1 MTARPFPPVTPR
13 AIALALLVA
22 AAATGCSVREAL
34 EAQPG
39 TDLSELKPGT
49 PRAKVETVLGEP
61 IKTMKTRD
69 GVVYRTYF
77 YREPTAPRGDL
88 ALANAGLDVVTFGM
102 WELVRTKS
110 GYLENRPLGTVLAVT
125 YDKSD
130 QVIDVFPDFNLL
142 PGIPADGRRTA
153 PPPQSASTT
162 GAATAPAGASMP
174 AARPSEPLNR

>member
-1 MTARPFPPVTPR
+1 MTARPPSPVTPR
-13 AIALALLVA
+13 AIAIALLLA
-22 AAATGCSVREAL
+22 AAATGCSVRQAL

-39 TDLSELKPGT
+39 TDLSELRPGT
-49 PRAKVETVLGEP
+49 PRARVETVLGEP

-77 YREPTAPRGDL
+77 YREPTVPRGDL

-142 PGIPADGRRTA
+142 PGIPADGRRATPLPQAASATTPTA
-153 PPPQSASTT
+153 
-162 GAATAPAGASMP
+162 APAAAPTP
-174 AARPSEPLNR
+174 AARPSDPLNR

>member
-1 MTARPFPPVTPR
+1 MTARLSSPLTPR
-13 AIALALLVA
+13 AIALALLLS
-22 AAATGCSVREAL
+22 AAATGCSVRQAL

-49 PRAKVETVLGEP
+49 PRAKVEAVLGEP
-61 IKTMKTRD
+61 IKTLKTRD

-77 YREPTAPRGDL
+77 YREPTEPRGDL

-130 QVIDVFPDFNLL
+130 QVIDLFPDFNLL
-142 PGIPADGRRTA
+142 PAIPADGRRTT
-153 PPPQSASTT
+153 PLQQPTS
-162 GAATAPAGASMP
+162 ATAPSDAPTPALIP
-174 AARPSEPLNR
+174 AARPSDPLNP